1 MLFCHPEKGKKAP
14 PITILGEDSP
24 PFFLSHPKAKLEAM
38 ENVGS
43 SLPMLSAKNKAK
55 TAACPFFI
63 LGKKERFYCSLVS
76 FHFVLGR
83 AGKLAATTGFTA
95 YLASIFP
102 NWFLGASFVLKMLQN
117 VVR

>member
-1 MLFCHPEKGKKAP
+1 MLFCHPEKKGKKAP

-24 PFFLSHPKAKLEAM
+24 PFFLSHPKAKLEAI

-63 LGKKERFYCSLVS
+63 LGKEGKILLLTRLFPFRSGEGRKIGHHYWFYGL
-76 FHFVLGR
+76 FGEHF
-83 AGKLAATTGFTA
+83 
-95 YLASIFP
+95 P
-102 NWFLGASFVLKMLQN
+102 
-117 VVR
+117 